1 MSRRWDGKENL
12 WALEEQDVLAK
23 LALLRA
29 SADDAAR
36 HVRNLYVTFLLFSFY
51 IAVIVFST
59 DDEQLL
65 RETGATLPLLDI
77 ELPLLGFYSF
87 IPWLVLFFHAH
98 LLLQFFQLSRKL
110 FNLDALLLK
119 LPEAEERTYRELP
132 FPLVFSYVLIGRHQP
147 GLIRLMLR
155 VVVKVTMIL
164 LPILLL
170 AAIQWRFLPY
180 HSFWITLDHQLVITL
195 DLLLI
200 ALLWPRLSSRSGR
213 WRIRWPTSRW
223 LPRKIGRLV
232 RPNRRWQRRGA
243 RVPPALALIFLGAI
257 WGLMV
262 PPGGGIEWM
271 IGENQQWINWLFQRN
286 LTLRERVLMGKAPPA
301 EVLYAAHIDTD
312 EERTEIWKDV
322 GQALD
327 LRHRDLRYADFWRAT
342 LWDVDLREAQLQG
355 ADLSMVQLQGADLS
369 RAQLQGADLRG
380 AQLQGADLSRAQLQ
394 GADLGGAQLQS
405 ADLGGAQLQSANLGG
420 AQLQSTNL
428 GGAQLQGANFNLA
441 QLQSANLSE
450 ARLQGTALNLAQ
462 LQEANL
468 RGAQLQGADLSGA
481 QLQGADLSGAQLQG
495 ADLNWAQLQGADLSG
510 AQLQGAYLN
519 WAQLQGA
526 YLREAQLQG
535 ANLNCAQL
543 QGADLREA
551 QLQGAYLNWAQLQ
564 GANLSEAQLQG
575 SSFQGAII
583 YSTDFDNSNLTL
595 SNLRL
600 EKHLPIEIK
609 TSKKEYKLKPVK
621 TTNHPLSTD
630 LILYIDP
637 IDPIDPIDIMSLA
650 YRISFYFI
658 TQTEYDLKIYSDIFS
673 ESSKKRISTSIET
686 FWSIAFDLPLTPTV
700 ISPAQAPQA
709 IYDQC
714 GLFANWPDPPSEEEF
729 LQEQAGYLANL
740 ACSNQ
745 YIAARMIERSEAN
758 PILAEAIQRRASEED
773 CPILTRR

>member
-132 FPLVFSYVLIGRHQP
+132 FPLVFSYVLIGRHHP

-243 RVPPALALIFLGAI
+243 RVPPALALIFLSVI

-271 IGENQQWINWLFQRN
+271 IRENQPWINWLFQRN
-286 LTLRERVLMGKAPPA
+286 LTLRERVLMVKAPPA

-312 EERTEIWKDV
+312 EERAEIWKDV

-355 ADLSMVQLQGADLS
+355 ASLWEAQLQGGILWGAQLQGTSLWKAQLQGAHLRRAQLQGATLWEAQLQGAILLEAQLQGAILLEAQLQGADLIW
-369 RAQLQGADLRG
+369 AQLQGADLRSAELQGADLIG
-380 AQLQGADLSRAQLQ
+380 AQLQGADLK
-394 GADLGGAQLQS
+394 S
-405 ADLGGAQLQSANLGG
+405 A
-420 AQLQSTNL
+420 
-428 GGAQLQGANFNLA
+428 
-441 QLQSANLSE
+441 E
-450 ARLQGTALNLAQ
+450 
-462 LQEANL
+462 
-468 RGAQLQGADLSGA
+468 LQGADLSGA
-481 QLQGADLSGAQLQG
+481 QLQGADLS
-495 ADLNWAQLQGADLSG
+495 
-510 AQLQGAYLN
+510 
-519 WAQLQGA
+519 
-526 YLREAQLQG
+526 
-535 ANLNCAQL
+535 
-543 QGADLREA
+543 
-551 QLQGAYLNWAQLQ
+551 
-564 GANLSEAQLQG
+564 
-575 SSFQGAII
+575 
-583 YSTDFDNSNLTL
+583 
-595 SNLRL
+595 
-600 EKHLPIEIK
+600 
-609 TSKKEYKLKPVK
+609 
-621 TTNHPLSTD
+621 
-630 LILYIDP
+630 
-637 IDPIDPIDIMSLA
+637 
-650 YRISFYFI
+650 
-658 TQTEYDLKIYSDIFS
+658 
-673 ESSKKRISTSIET
+673 
-686 FWSIAFDLPLTPTV
+686 
-700 ISPAQAPQA
+700 
-709 IYDQC
+709 
-714 GLFANWPDPPSEEEF
+714 
-729 LQEQAGYLANL
+729 
-740 ACSNQ
+740 
-745 YIAARMIERSEAN
+745 
-758 PILAEAIQRRASEED
+758 
-773 CPILTRR
+773 